1 MAALSKFF
9 FAEHKTHHPIHFYP
23 PDYLCCVSKKK
34 KKKTDTLERLL
45 YEQSIKDTTCA
56 KSNLLSTEGLHVFWN
71 ANIL

>member
-9 FAEHKTHHPIHFYP
+9 FAEYKTNHAIHFYP
-23 PDYLCCVSKKK
+23 PDYLCCVSKKT
-34 KKKTDTLERLL
+34 KKTDTLERLL